1 MSNIDKRYKTVNLD
15 IVEKMHNDINL
26 IFSKSDVNTSDFFIR
41 ITKNKGEIDLTSFK
55 VILYVLNPNKE
66 KLPPKLLQSSRK
78 EKGLFYCNLPYEYKN
93 AAGPYECQILVLD
106 ENTNE
111 RIVTT
116 EKFLYS
122 VQDDL
127 IDLDESEKIETEG
140 TTKLTLVDDETGET
154 SVIEVASFD
163 FSLFD
168 EEFDKVQYTI
178 TNNLTNAMTN
188 NLAVKLDENATY
200 KATIMANEG
209 YKLSSVIVIMNS
221 EDITEECYADG
232 VINILAVTGDVLITV
247 IAEKIVIPDSGGD
260 SGGDDPEPTPTPT
273 PTPTI
278 ETPNCFDETGTI
290 DGNKYIYRFT
300 KARCTS
306 YGGDSGSASGLGLK
320 VAKTVGAHNM
330 PYGTKLYIPY
340 LKGKFGNTDGIVTV
354 TDTGG
359 YCTDF
364 DIFLDKDSDK
374 SAEKKWGNPR
384 FLDVYVISW
393 GTKRVAWSFTEAVK
407 FCKGYYGLST
417 FHVAWTEYI
426 KYKGCTI
433 NLWKFKEDDKTF
445 KENSWY
451 KDL

>member
-1 MSNIDKRYKTVNLD
+1 MSNIDKRYKTVKLD
-15 IVEKMHNDINL
+15 IIEKMYNDINL
-26 IFSKSDVNTSDFFIR
+26 TFSKSDVNTSDFFIL
-41 ITKNKGEIDLTSFK
+41 ITKNKAEIDLSSFK
-55 VILYVLNPNKE
+55 TILFVINPNKE
-66 KLPPKLLQSSRK
+66 KLPPKLLQSSRNQ
-78 EKGLFYCNLPYEYKN
+78 KGLFYCNLPYDYKN
-93 AAGPYECQILVLD
+93 IAGPYECQILVID
-106 ENTNE
+106 EKTNE

-116 EKFLYS
+116 EKFSYY
-122 VQDDL
+122 VNDDL
-127 IDLDESEKIETEG
+127 VDLDDAGEIETEG
-140 TTKLTLVDDETGET
+140 TVKLTLVDDETGET

-163 FSLFD
+163 YSLFD
-168 EEFDKVQYTI
+168 EDDKVEYTI

-188 NLAVKLDENATY
+188 NLSVQIDENATY

-221 EDITEECYADG
+221 EDITEECYAEG
-232 VINILAVTGDVLITV
+232 VINILAVTGDVLITA
-247 IAEKIVIPDSGGD
+247 IAEKIVVPVDPGGD
-260 SGGDDPEPTPTPT
+260 SGGDEPEPTPTPT

-433 NLWKFKEDDKTF
+433 KTF

>member
-1 MSNIDKRYKTVNLD
+1 MSNIDKRYKTVKLD
-15 IVEKMHNDINL
+15 ITEKMYNDINL
-26 IFSKSDVNTSDFFIR
+26 SFSRSDVNTSDFFIL
-41 ITKNKGEIDLTSFK
+41 ITKNKAEIDLTSYKTILF
-55 VILYVLNPNKE
+55 VINPNKE
-66 KLPPKLLQSSRK
+66 KLPPKLLQSSRNQ
-78 EKGLFYCNLPYEYKN
+78 KGLFYCNLPYNYKN
-93 AAGPYECQILVLD
+93 IAGSYECQILVID
-106 ENTNE
+106 EKTNE

-116 EKFLYS
+116 EKFSYY
-122 VQDDL
+122 VNDDL
-127 IDLDESEKIETEG
+127 IDMDDAGEIETEG
-140 TTKLTLVDDETGET
+140 TVKLTLLDDETGET

-163 FSLFD
+163 YSLFD
-168 EEFDKVQYTI
+168 EDDKVEYTI
-178 TNNLTNAMTN
+178 TNNLTNAMTS

-200 KATIMANEG
+200 KATIIANEG
-209 YKLSSVIVIMNS
+209 YKLNSVIVIMGG

-232 VINILAVTGDVLITV
+232 VINILAITGDVLINA
-247 IAEKIVIPDSGGD
+247 IAEKIVIPDP
-260 SGGDDPEPTPTPT
+260 GGDDSGDEPEPTPTPT

-278 ETPNCFDETGTI
+278 ETPNCFDETGII
-290 DGNKYIYRFT
+290 DGNKYIYRFE

-359 YCTDF
+359 YTTDF
-364 DIFLDKDSDK
+364 DIFLDKSSDNE
-374 SAEKKWGNPR
+374 AEKKWGNPR

-417 FHVAWTEYI
+417 FHKSWTEYI
-426 KYKGCTI
+426 KYQGCTI